1 MLSASDLVEV
11 RYVADLFRYLAA
23 RLRVAS
29 QQATAPDAAA
39 AAAGHDALG
48 TLIPLHCGHNAAYSD
63 EEREML
69 TFHVEKAI
77 RTWRE

>member
-29 QQATAPDAAA
+29 QQATAPDAD
-39 AAAGHDALG
+39 AAGGRDALG

-69 TFHVEKAI
+69 TFHLEKAI